1 MKRIMPVLLA
11 FMMLFIHAPLPARAA
26 ETETR
31 IWIRAQISYESD
43 GTLTGI
49 SDEMVTLS
57 SDWTKKDGWFYY
69 QKALESG
76 QSVDLMKSVKIP
88 HSWNSSDS
96 GKTFNIVVK
105 VEAAEAFPWDT
116 GWSDGSPAIYSQSF
130 EMSKQNALSK
140 GLTATQGNIRIRLEE
155 FQESGGKEQPYENNR
170 IVVPGET
177 VSKIVRITVEGE
189 KSKLS
194 PLEVIRAPVKT
205 GDDGKAG
212 MLLVISMVLA
222 AAAVWISRGGK
233 GGGHGG
239 QKMQAA

>member
-43 GTLTGI
+43 GTLTGL

-76 QSVDLMKSVKIP
+76 QSVDLMKSVRIP

-105 VEAAEAFPWDT
+105 VEAAEAFPRDT

-194 PLEVIRAPVKT
+194 PLEVIRGPVKT

-222 AAAVWISRGGK
+222 AAAVWISWGGK
-233 GGGHGG
+233 GGDHGG